1 MIDLEE
7 ARAFVLAGCSP
18 LAPRPTPLDG
28 TLGRV
33 LAAPVVAAHD
43 VPPFATSSMDGYALR
58 AADSTAAPVRLE
70 VVGSLLAGMAPDLTV
85 GPGQAVRI
93 MTGAPLPPGADAV
106 CMVERTVTE
115 DRGSVVLIEEA
126 VEVGQFV
133 RRAGEDV
140 ARGQQV
146 FGPETELTPAHVGV
160 LASLGQSQV
169 ETFGRPRVGVL
180 STGDELTDD
189 GGPLAPGQIR
199 DANRHS
205 LLAVLADDGYETL
218 DLGIVGDRRA
228 EIAEAIS
235 AGAARCDAI
244 VASGGVSVGDV
255 DFVKIVLDDLSG
267 GATRWMQVAIR
278 PAKPLAFGNLAA
290 DGTPV
295 FGLPGNPVSALVSY
309 ELFVR
314 PGLRRMAGHPDLFR
328 PEVRA
333 ICDEDLQRRPDG
345 KLHLI
350 RVQARF
356 GDDAMV
362 HVRPT
367 GVQESHLLHVMA
379 LANGLALVPDGPG
392 IPAGGQVDVLLL
404 RAGSMTTSPASLALG
419 GLRR

>member
-1 MIDLEE
+1 VIDLEE
-7 ARAFVLAGCSP
+7 ARAFVLAGCVP
-18 LAPRPTPLDG
+18 MAPRSIPLDRA
-28 TLGRV
+28 LGQV
-33 LAAPVVAAHD
+33 LAAPVVAAHN
-43 VPPFATSSMDGYALR
+43 VPPFATSSMDGYALQ
-58 AADSTAAPVRLE
+58 AADTAAAPVRLE
-70 VVGSLLAGMAPDLTV
+70 VVGSILAGMAADLTV
-85 GPGQAVRI
+85 ATGQAVRI

-115 DRGSVVLIEEA
+115 DGGSPVLIEEA

-140 ARGQQV
+140 ARGQHV

-160 LASLGQSQV
+160 LASIGQGQV

-228 EIAEAIS
+228 EIAETIS

-333 ICDEDLQRRPDG
+333 VCDEDLPRRPDG

-379 LANGLALVPDGPG
+379 LANALALVPDGPG
-392 IPAGGQVDVLLL
+392 ILAGGQVDVLLL